1 MEMDKFKEDLKQ
13 LGRRVIEL
21 KDSIG
26 TEEATKT
33 SLIMPFFAALGYDL
47 FNPTEFVPEFTAD
60 VGIKKGEKVDYA
72 IVLEGKPTILVEAKS
87 INEQL
92 TKHDSQLFRYFGTTE
107 SKFGILTNGQEYKFF
122 TDLDE
127 PNKMDLSPFLTVDI
141 TKIKDNQIPEL
152 AKFHKDNF
160 DVDKI
165 TSSAAE
171 LKYLSSLKEY
181 LSTELDE
188 PSEDFIKFL
197 LNEIYDGMKTK
208 QILEKFKPII
218 KKGLNQFISEKV
230 NDKLSAALKSSVSID
245 NVEIQS
251 ESDTTEK
258 EDSEIITT
266 PEELEANTICKVVL
280 KDTIPLD
287 RLFYRDNRSYF
298 NILLDDNIRRWVLRV
313 RFNSVG
319 MKIELNDEQ
328 HTVYDLENPIDIYNH
343 AKEITKIV
351 ERFL

>member
-1 MEMDKFKEDLKQ
+1 MEMDQFKESLKS
-13 LGRRVIEL
+13 LGKRVEEL

-72 IVLEGKPTILVEAKS
+72 IVLDGKPTILIEAKS
-87 INEQL
+87 INEVL

-127 PNKMDLSPFLTVDI
+127 PNKMDLKPFLTVDI
-141 TKIKDNQIPEL
+141 TKIKDNQTPEL
-152 AKFHKDNF
+152 AKFHKENF

-171 LKYLSSLKEY
+171 LKYLGALKEY
-181 LSTELDE
+181 LNTELDN
-188 PSEDFIKFL
+188 PSDEFVKFL

-208 QILEKFKPII
+208 QIIDKFKPII
-218 KKGLNQFISEKV
+218 KKGVNQFISERV
-230 NDKLSAALKSSVSID
+230 NDKLSAALKSSVSTD
-245 NVEIQS
+245 EQEPVESEKDALQS
-251 ESDTTEK
+251 ESEIVTT
-258 EDSEIITT
+258 S
-266 PEELEANTICKVVL
+266 EELEAYTITKVAL

-298 NILLDDNIRRWVLRV
+298 NILLDDNIRKWILRV
-313 RFNSVG
+313 RFNSTG
-319 MKIELNDEQ
+319 MKIELNDDDRTTYE
-328 HTVYDLENPIDIYNH
+328 LNEPMDIYNH
-343 AKEITKIV
+343 TKEIIAVV
-351 ERFL
+351 EKFL